1 MMIAALFQD
10 VQTFTTAN
18 GIQHLAPPESG
29 GAWFLATIIKMLLI
43 FTIYMVGVMMVIWAE
58 RRICAFIQDRRGPN
72 RVGPHGLLQSVA
84 DGVKNIMKEETYP
97 GQAYLPLFILAPV
110 MSFIPALLTWSVIPY
125 GAPWD
130 SKWGRIDM
138 ALAPLPIGFLF
149 ILSISS
155 LGVYGIVL
163 AGWASNNKYSLLG
176 GLRSSAQMISY
187 EISMGMSTIPVLI
200 LAGNVSLS
208 QIVDQQ
214 AGWGLHWNVINLSV
228 AFFVF
233 IVAAFAE
240 TNRVPFDLPEAE
252 SELVAGYHSEY
263 SAMKFS
269 MFFIAEYANVMTAS
283 ALMSTLF
290 FGGWD
295 IPFTLWDNVAPH
307 TFIKTLVTF
316 LFFWA
321 KILFFVF
328 VFIWVRWTLPRFR
341 YDQLMALGW
350 KFMLPV
356 ALAYIVIVAGA
367 TLILETLGIHPA
379 QWLFAVVM
387 LVLNLVLVAVMFGLV
402 DRGHLLSPAYSRLD
416 KRNLDKLRRAQ
427 LDRAR
432 FEPAASQGG
441 ADSWQSV

>member
-1 MMIAALFQD
+1 MIIASLLQAVAQA
-10 VQTFTTAN
+10 TGN
-18 GIQHLAPPESG
+18 GIEKISPPPSTG
-29 GAWFLATIIKMLLI
+29 FWFLMTVVKLIVI
-43 FTIYMVGVMMVIWAE
+43 FTIYMVGVMFVIWAE

-72 RVGPHGLLQSVA
+72 RVGKHGLLQSVA

-97 GQAYLPLFILAPV
+97 GEAYTPLFVLAPTIALV
-110 MSFIPALLTWSVIPY
+110 PALLTWAVIPY

-130 SKWGRIDM
+130 SPWGTIDM

-149 ILSISS
+149 TLAISS

-163 AGWASNNKYSLLG
+163 AGWASNNKYALLG

-187 EISMGMSTIPVLI
+187 EISMGMSTIPILI
-200 LAGNVSLS
+200 LAGNVSLG
-208 QIVDQQ
+208 QVVKQQ
-214 AGWGLHWNVINLSV
+214 AGMGIHWNIINATV

-233 IVAAFAE
+233 FVAAFAE

-252 SELVAGYHSEY
+252 SELIAGYHSEY

-269 MFFIAEYANVMTAS
+269 MFFIAEYANVMTAG

-295 IPFTLWDNVAPH
+295 IPFTTWDNVAPH
-307 TFIKTLVTF
+307 TLIKTLLTF
-316 LFFWA
+316 GMIWA

-350 KFMLPV
+350 KIMLPI
-356 ALAYIVIVAGA
+356 ALTYIVVVAGA
-367 TLILETLGIHPA
+367 TYALDSAGIHPMD
-379 QWLFAVVM
+379 WKFAVAM
-387 LVLNLVLVAVMFGLV
+387 LVLNIVLMGILLGVI
-402 DRGHLLSPAYSRLD
+402 DRGRLISPAYSRLD
-416 KRNLDKLRRAQ
+416 KRNMDKLRRARYE
-427 LDRAR
+427 RAR
-432 FEPAASQGG
+432 YQNPPVAEG
-441 ADSWQSV
+441 AD